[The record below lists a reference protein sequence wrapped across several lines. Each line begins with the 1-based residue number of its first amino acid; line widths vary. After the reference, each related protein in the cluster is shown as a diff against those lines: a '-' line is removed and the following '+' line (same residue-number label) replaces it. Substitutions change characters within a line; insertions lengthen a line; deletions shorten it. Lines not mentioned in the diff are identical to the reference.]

1 MVVMDSFYIT
11 LIEYVLLLLFC
22 AISTAIAA
30 FALFLLYRLNRHRNF
45 NAAPSLIVYL
55 SSFGVCCAALTV
67 QYTLLTLSSV
77 FDSQSL
83 FSSLSPTQYIF
94 WTGLVPGS
102 LIPATPICVFFL
114 SIDRLL
120 IILKPSILISVVAL
134 FGMSFGVNL
143 AQRPRTEHPECIS
156 FGCLTSDA
164 SRLIYA
170 VNRLAVALPNF
181 LAGTAFLA
189 ALFAFRRRLERL
201 INRTNNNSTV
211 GPSSNL
217 TTKTAMV
224 NTDSR
229 KMSDRLTFHCVL
241 FEFLLDLLPNFINL
255 ILTAFDFNI
264 SVYVGAFRSMTYAAC
279 AFCSVLAHTTILW
292 SIFKSNIIS
301 MPIHK
306 SVRGEHLT
314 IVKTKAPPG
323 GGRNGINANGTLCS
337 SANRE
342 HIRIVPVECA
352 ARKWSG

>member
-1 MVVMDSFYIT
+1 MDSFYIT

-77 FDSQSL
+77 FSSQSL

-94 WTGLVPGS
+94 WTGLIPGS

-120 IILKPSILISVVAL
+120 IILKPSIYNSRRWIKQILAAFSLISVVAL

-201 INRTNNNSTV
+201 NRTTINSTV
-211 GPSSNL
+211 GPSFNL
-217 TTKTAMV
+217 PTKTAMV

-241 FEFLLDLLPNFINL
+241 FEFLLDLLPNL
-255 ILTAFDFNI
+255 
-264 SVYVGAFRSMTYAAC
+264 R
-279 AFCSVLAHTTILW
+279 
-292 SIFKSNIIS
+292 
-301 MPIHK
+301 
-306 SVRGEHLT
+306 
-314 IVKTKAPPG
+314 
-323 GGRNGINANGTLCS
+323 
-337 SANRE
+337 
-342 HIRIVPVECA
+342 
-352 ARKWSG
+352 